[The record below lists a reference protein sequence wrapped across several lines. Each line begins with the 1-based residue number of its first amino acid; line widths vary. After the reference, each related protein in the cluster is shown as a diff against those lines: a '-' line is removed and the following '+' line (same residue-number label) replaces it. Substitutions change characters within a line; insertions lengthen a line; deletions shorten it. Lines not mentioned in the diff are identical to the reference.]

1 MTCSPP
7 LAATPADCTAWNS
20 ADFFEKASSNDVVS
34 CLSEGAD
41 PNARDEDG
49 NRPLLWAVMSKPEVV
64 KALLD
69 AGADP
74 NARDKDGR
82 TSLHHAAMFKSL
94 SAVESLLAADAD
106 PNARDE
112 DGVTPLHVAVFSFE
126 PLLPLLKE
134 ILQMQRS
141 IDPVEVE
148 NVFNLIREDEDLAF
162 FLRTAVTSIPEVVQA
177 LLDAGADPD
186 ARDEDGDTP
195 LHMAATSTPEA
206 VQALL
211 DAGANPN
218 ARDEDGRTPLHSA
231 GLFSRNPEVVQ
242 ALLDAG
248 ADPKA
253 RSEAGLTPFE
263 LIPDDSPL
271 KGAFTSNQKRFFR

>member
-49 NRPLLWAVMSKPEVV
+49 NRPLLRAVMSKPEVV

-148 NVFNLIREDEDLAF
+148 NVFNLIQEDEDLAF

-218 ARDEDGRTPLHSA
+218 ARDEGGRTPLHSA

-248 ADPKA
+248 ADPKVQ
-253 RSEAGLTPFE
+253 SEAGLTPFE

-271 KGAFTSNQKRFFR
+271 KGAFTSNQKRSFR

>member
-1 MTCSPP
+1 
-7 LAATPADCTAWNS
+7 
-20 ADFFEKASSNDVVS
+20 
-34 CLSEGAD
+34 
-41 PNARDEDG
+41 
-49 NRPLLWAVMSKPEVV
+49 MSKPEVV

-74 NARDKDGR
+74 NARDQDGR

-112 DGVTPLHVAVFSFE
+112 DGVTPLHMAVFSFE
-126 PLLPLLKE
+126 AALNFIEPVLKG

-148 NVFNLIREDEDLAF
+148 NVFNLIQEDEDFAF

-177 LLDAGADPD
+177 LLDAGANPN
-186 ARDEDGDTP
+186 ARDEDGETP
-195 LHMAATSTPEA
+195 LHVAVTSTPEA

-271 KGAFTSNQKRFFR
+271 KGAFTSNQKRIFR